1 MTTALRLAPLV
12 LALALPPL
20 VTAAAGPTRWKL
32 VREVPVAQGTVV
44 VASLD
49 DRNAFSTGC
58 SSPTHRS
65 VDGGET
71 WSPGYAREMC
81 RYGLEAVP
89 GLLVNVGWGG
99 DVRLSPDAGVHYE
112 RGGTFGGAFPRHARH
127 LSFLDAKR
135 GLVATDEEVG
145 LTADGARTWERLLP
159 PDDAA
164 PVAAVSLAE
173 ERGQLVLR
181 LLDVNGEVW
190 RSDDRGRTWAA
201 AATPLRHGVL
211 PSTKGPTA
219 ALRFVGAEG
228 VLAATLDDAGG
239 LAGRVYR
246 TTDGGTTWAEEPLSA
261 PFHGAALTLSAD
273 GTILSA
279 VGVGGTSVKVYQRE

>member
-1 MTTALRLAPLV
+1 MTTAGRLAPLI

-20 VTAAAGPTRWKL
+20 VTAAAPARWRL
-32 VREVPVAQGTVV
+32 VREVPVAEGTVV

-49 DRNAFSTGC
+49 ERNAFATGC

-71 WSPGYAREMC
+71 WSPGYARETC
-81 RYGLEAVP
+81 RYGMEAVP

-99 DVRLSPDAGVHYE
+99 DVRLSPDVGVHYE
-112 RGGTFGGAFPRHARH
+112 RGGTFGGAFPRHPRH

-135 GLVATDEEVG
+135 GLVATDEELG
-145 LTADGARTWERLLP
+145 LTTDGARTWQPLLP

-164 PVAAVSLAE
+164 PLAAVSLAE
-173 ERGQLVLR
+173 EHGRLALR
-181 LLDVNGEVW
+181 LLDANGTLW
-190 RSDDRGRTWAA
+190 RSDDRGATW
-201 AATPLRHGVL
+201 TQVPSPLRSGVL

-219 ALRFVGAEG
+219 ALRFLGAEG

-246 TTDGGTTWAEEPLSA
+246 TTDGGKTWTEEALAA
-261 PFHGAALTLSAD
+261 PFHGAALTLSYD
-273 GTILSA
+273 GRILSA
-279 VGVGGTSVKVYQRE
+279 VGVGGTTVKVYHVQ